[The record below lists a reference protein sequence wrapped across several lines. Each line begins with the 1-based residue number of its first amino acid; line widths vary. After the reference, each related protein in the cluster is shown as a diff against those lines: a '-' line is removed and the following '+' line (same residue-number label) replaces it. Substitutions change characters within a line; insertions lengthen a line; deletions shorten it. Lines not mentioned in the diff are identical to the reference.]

1 MKTLDASGPVCEPRR
16 VTAAADRYPHL
27 LAPGRIGS
35 MELRNRIV
43 MSPMETMYGTPDGL
57 PSDRT
62 VAYFAARAAG
72 GVGLITVGATGID
85 HQHPETPGGLHL
97 GTDEGVAA
105 HRRLVEAVHEHG
117 AKIQPQIVH
126 AGPDGLGPEMHGVT
140 SLGPSVIGSYLTGR
154 PSEEISVLQITGL
167 MDLYKAAV
175 RRAREAGYDGIELH
189 AAHGYMMLGSFLAPQ
204 RNRRTDDYRG
214 DTVQGRLRIVL
225 EALAAI
231 RSEVGEDFPITL
243 RISGFERVAGG
254 RPMYETAQVAPT
266 LVAAGVNAFHVSG
279 GVIDRLVSK
288 MVNGSD
294 DGDGLNVGAAAAV
307 RQAVDVPVI
316 AVGRLHE
323 PDLAEQVLADG
334 RADFVAMGRPLLADP
349 ELPTKLRTGG
359 TVRRCIS
366 CENCIDSLE
375 MRFSVDCAVNPRT
388 GKEADLALAPT
399 RSRKHVVVVGGGPG
413 GMEAARS
420 AAANGHRV
428 TLLEANRQ
436 LGGALLWASIL
447 HEENE
452 PFLDYLRTEISTSPV
467 DVRLGVRADAEL
479 VAGLAPDA
487 VVVATG
493 GRVAVPA
500 VPGADLP
507 HVLEGPALRELLA
520 GRAGAGAPLLHR
532 VGARVVSG
540 RGQRLVTPSAVRR
553 ATRAWMPLG
562 SRVAILG
569 GDLVAI
575 ELAEFLAHRGR
586 TVTVLEP
593 GTDIAP
599 EIGWKRKTEHML
611 RLDALGVTVHVRAEV
626 ERIVPGGVTFTPYA
640 GAARTL
646 GADSV
651 VLAGTPGPALEL
663 HAALTERLPDVPV
676 EAIGDATGLG
686 LIQKATE
693 DAARVI
699 AALG

>member
-1 MKTLDASGPVCEPRR
+1 MTSSANP
-16 VTAAADRYPHL
+16 YPHL

-57 PSDRT
+57 PSERT

-97 GTDEGVAA
+97 GTDASVEA
-105 HRRLVEAVHEHG
+105 HRRLVEAVHAHG

-140 SLGPSVIGSYLTGR
+140 SLGPSVIPSYLTGR
-154 PSEEISVLQITGL
+154 PSEEISLLQIGAL

-214 DTVQGRLRIVL
+214 DRVAGRLKIVL
-225 EALAAI
+225 DALTAI
-231 RSEVGEDFPITL
+231 RSEVGKDFPITL

-254 RPMYETAQVAPT
+254 RPMYETAQVAPA
-266 LVAAGVNAFHVSG
+266 LVEAGVNAFHVSG

-316 AVGRLHE
+316 AVGRLHD
-323 PDLAEQVLADG
+323 PALAEEVLASG
-334 RADFVAMGRPLLADP
+334 RADFVALGRPLLADP
-349 ELPTKLRTGG
+349 DLPTKLAAGG
-359 TVRRCIS
+359 NVRQCIS
-366 CENCIDSLE
+366 CENCIDALE

-388 GKEADLALAPT
+388 GKEADLALLPT
-399 RSRKHVVVVGGGPG
+399 RERKHVVVIGAGPG

-420 AAANGHRV
+420 ASATGHRV
-428 TLLEANRQ
+428 TLLDANRQ
-436 LGGALLWASIL
+436 LGGALLWASIV

-452 PFLDYLRTEISTSPV
+452 PFLTYLRHEIEASAV
-467 DVRLGVRADAEL
+467 DVRLGVRVGAAD
-479 VAGLAPDA
+479 VAALAPDA

-493 GRVAVPA
+493 ARIVVPSI
-500 VPGADLP
+500 PGDDLP
-507 HVLEGPALRELLA
+507 HVLHGPALRELLA
-520 GRAGAGAPLLHR
+520 GRSTADQPLLHR
-532 VGARVVSG
+532 AGARLVAG
-540 RGQRLVTPSAVRR
+540 RGQRLVTPAAVRR
-553 ATRAWMPLG
+553 ATRAWMPVG
-562 SRVAILG
+562 KQVVIVG

-575 ELAEFLAHRGR
+575 EFAEFLATRGR
-586 TVTVLEP
+586 TVTVLEA
-593 GTDIAP
+593 GRDIAP
-599 EIGWKRKTEHML
+599 EIGWKRKTEHMH
-611 RLDALGVTVHVRAEV
+611 RLDRLGVTVHVRAEV
-626 ERIVPGGVTFTPYA
+626 VRIVPSGVEFVPSGGTARVLPADSVILA
-640 GAARTL
+640 GAAE
-646 GADSV
+646 A
-651 VLAGTPGPALEL
+651 EL
-663 HAALTERLPDVPV
+663 RLRDELTDRLPGVPV

-693 DAARVI
+693 DAARVV
-699 AALG
+699 AAIG